1 MDQKSIACIFNFGNN
16 LFSKMAANMA
26 TKSTQ
31 TSSSLYLSDCKQF

>member
-1 MDQKSIACIFNFGNN
+1 MDQESIARIFNFGNN

-31 TSSSLYLSDCKQF
+31 TSSSLYLSDCKQY